1 MEENIFSVKLLDI
14 ILPKKFESIDSH
26 VPLNNADEETMQHVK
41 RSSTSDLPTMQNMM
55 QITFIFIVMENVQT
69 DIRKML
75 NSTPK
80 TSLSEE
86 HIVTIL
92 YNMLC
97 ALNFLHSAN
106 LIHRDL
112 KPGNF
117 LIDSHCNI
125 KLCDFGLTRV
135 CPLYSQAEIDL
146 KALKKE
152 LGSYVAEGVT
162 REERQTR
169 LKETESVMTRALID
183 SKDQRKKDKR
193 ALSAVIMSRWYRCPE
208 VILTYPSYN

>member
-1 MEENIFSVKLLDI
+1 MV
-14 ILPKKFESIDSH
+14 
-26 VPLNNADEETMQHVK
+26 Q
-41 RSSTSDLPTMQNMM
+41 RQSTSELPSMQNMM

-86 HIVTIL
+86 HIITIL

-97 ALNFLHSAN
+97 ALNYMHSAN

-125 KLCDFGLTRV
+125 KVCDFGLTRV
-135 CPLYSQAEIDL
+135 SPLYSQAEIDL
-146 KALKKE
+146 KGLKKE
-152 LGSYVAEGVT
+152 LGMYVSDGTSVQ
-162 REERQTR
+162 ERANR
-169 LKETESVMTRALID
+169 FKETSSVMTKALQD